1 MAGSENNLWGQHD
14 LSRVCFGLDMD
25 HSLRGLH
32 KDFGSLS
39 QSPYF
44 PDSYLS
50 SEPLRQ
56 RPPLLEGDQVVPS
69 SAQRGSSV
77 LGQRETKPL
86 PPLPDPEELMSDEA
100 ADQEVEF
107 FTSDRRCLLPKP
119 FPKVPCKGSSKQNGK
134 VNLAYQ
140 DASLLDRDVRN
151 LAFSWP
157 GCDDR
162 GVSRSGH
169 FGACNWDSG
178 DAFWT
183 KPEPCLPPKTR
194 LSCVVPPV
202 PTDKPEVPPRIP
214 IKPKNLSLTSDDKPP
229 KIPPRVPLVPPCP
242 PRTPSPKSLPIYI
255 NGVMPA
261 TQSFA
266 ANPNYVS
273 KTLQRHHSER
283 VAPSPSQASASTPCI
298 VPILRDGRQA
308 STTHYILLPPGQ
320 SASANNRRERIQSEP
335 TRKSNGGFW
344 KKR

>member
-1 MAGSENNLWGQHD
+1 MAGNENNLWGQHD

-25 HSLRGLH
+25 HSLRGIH
-32 KDFGSLS
+32 KDFASLS
-39 QSPYF
+39 QAPYF
-44 PDSYLS
+44 SDSCLS
-50 SEPLRQ
+50 PESLR
-56 RPPLLEGDQVVPS
+56 RPPAPEGDQVVPS
-69 SAQRGSSV
+69 AQRGCTV
-77 LGQRETKPL
+77 LGQREAKPL

-107 FTSDRRCLLPKP
+107 FTSDRRCLLPKS
-119 FPKVPCKGSSKQNGK
+119 FPKVPCRAGGKQNGK
-134 VNLAYQ
+134 VNHAYQ
-140 DASLLDRDVRN
+140 DASLLERDAGS

-162 GVSRSGH
+162 AAAARSNH
-169 FGACNWDSG
+169 FGASNWDSG
-178 DAFWT
+178 DVFWT
-183 KPEPCLPPKTR
+183 KPDHPCLSPGMR

-214 IKPKNLSLTSDDKPP
+214 IKPKNLTLSSDDKPP

-255 NGVMPA
+255 NGVMPP

-273 KTLQRHHSER
+273 KTPQRHHSER
-283 VAPSPSQASASTPCI
+283 AASTAQPSPCI
-298 VPILRDGRQA
+298 VPILKDGRQA
-308 STTHYILLPPGQ
+308 STTHYILLPPGRPA
-320 SASANNRRERIQSEP
+320 SASRRDRLQSEP

>member
-1 MAGSENNLWGQHD
+1 MAGNENNLWGQHD

-32 KDFGSLS
+32 KDFASLS
-39 QSPYF
+39 QTPYF
-44 PDSYLS
+44 PDTYLS
-50 SEPLRQ
+50 SESLRRPLQ
-56 RPPLLEGDQVVPS
+56 EGDQVVPS
-69 SAQRGSSV
+69 TRKGCTA
-77 LGQRETKPL
+77 LDQRETKPL

-119 FPKVPCKGSSKQNGK
+119 FPKIPCKGSSKQNGK
-134 VNLAYQ
+134 VNYAYQ
-140 DASLLDRDVRN
+140 DASLLDRDAGN

-162 GVSRSGH
+162 AAARSNH
-169 FGACNWDSG
+169 FGAANWDSG

-183 KPEPCLPPKTR
+183 KPDSCLSPKMR
-194 LSCVVPPV
+194 FSCAVPPV
-202 PTDKPEVPPRIP
+202 PADKPEVPPRIP
-214 IKPKNLSLTSDDKPP
+214 IKPKNLTLSNDDKPP
-229 KIPPRVPLVPPCP
+229 KVPPRVPLVPPCP

-273 KTLQRHHSER
+273 KGLQRQHSER
-283 VAPSPSQASASTPCI
+283 VTSTAQSTPCI
-298 VPILRDGRQA
+298 VPILKDGRQA
-308 STTHYILLPPGQ
+308 STTHYILLPPGRP
-320 SASANNRRERIQSEP
+320 ASANRRDRLQSEP